1 MGTYGA
7 LVFLAEHARA
17 GSTHSD
23 QLCSWPAHAQ
33 HEPGARAANYLSSA
47 MLKLQLPVTIYLA
60 IFFNPPS
67 FRFTHDVPMAES
79 DVTPASSAAEVPTA
93 SIATIP
99 SRPSEQPLREL
110 IRQEIAAALRTSDTA
125 GTSAPQASASNGE
138 CTHVDGSLFYTSS
151 A

>member
-1 MGTYGA
+1 
-7 LVFLAEHARA
+7 
-17 GSTHSD
+17 
-23 QLCSWPAHAQ
+23 
-33 HEPGARAANYLSSA
+33 
-47 MLKLQLPVTIYLA
+47 
-60 IFFNPPS
+60 
-67 FRFTHDVPMAES
+67 MAES